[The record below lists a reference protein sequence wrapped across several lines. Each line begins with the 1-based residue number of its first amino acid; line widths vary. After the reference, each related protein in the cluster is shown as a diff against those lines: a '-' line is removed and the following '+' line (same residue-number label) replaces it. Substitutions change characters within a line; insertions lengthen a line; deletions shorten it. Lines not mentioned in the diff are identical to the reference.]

1 MIITNT
7 SHIEDYFWTFVLFI
21 KIMKEKYTIIK
32 PCKLLSVSHGLTG
45 KMAGMSAITSSMLC
59 NEYCE
64 RLRSISGTVCEKCY
78 TLKYLQSRPSVEK
91 CYRENTELLTK
102 SVIPIHQLPFINAAM
117 CRLESFGDIINATH
131 LQNYINLVKKNNHC
145 MFCLF
150 TKNYTVVFNY
160 FKTHK
165 QPQNLSIVIS
175 SLLLNQ
181 PFDVRFL
188 ADIPLKNVKI
198 FTVYSKPYAK
208 GNGVV
213 INCGKNRCIDCQ
225 RCYKPNKTPIYISEI
240 LK

>member
-1 MIITNT
+1 
-7 SHIEDYFWTFVLFI
+7 
-21 KIMKEKYTIIK
+21 MKEKHTSIK
-32 PCKLLSVSHGLTG
+32 PCKLLSVSQGLTG
-45 KMAGMSAITSSMLC
+45 KMAGMPAITSSMLC
-59 NEYCE
+59 NEYGE
-64 RLRSISGTVCEKCY
+64 RLRLISGTVCEKCY
-78 TLKYLQSRPSVEK
+78 TLKYLQSRPNVEK

-131 LQNYINLVKKNNHC
+131 LQNYINLVKKNSHC
-145 MFCLF
+145 VFSLF

-165 QPQNLSIVIS
+165 QPKNLSIVIS

-181 PFDVRFL
+181 PFDVNCL
-188 ADIPLKNVKI
+188 NETNITNVKI
-198 FTVYSKPYAK
+198 FTVYTKAYAK
-208 GNGVV
+208 GNGVI

-225 RCYKPNKTPIYISEI
+225 RCYKLNKTPIYVSEI

>member
-1 MIITNT
+1 
-7 SHIEDYFWTFVLFI
+7 
-21 KIMKEKYTIIK
+21 MKEKYTIIK
-32 PCKLLSVSHGLTG
+32 PCKLLSVSHGLKG
-45 KMAGMSAITSSMLC
+45 KMAGMPAITSSMLC

-64 RLRSISGTVCEKCY
+64 RLRSISGTVC
-78 TLKYLQSRPSVEK
+78 EK

-131 LQNYINLVKKNNHC
+131 LQNYVNLVKKNNHC

-165 QPQNLSIVIS
+165 QPKNLSIVIS

-181 PFDVRFL
+181 PFDASFL

>member
-1 MIITNT
+1 
-7 SHIEDYFWTFVLFI
+7 
-21 KIMKEKYTIIK
+21 MKENYAILDNF
-32 PCKLLSVSHGLTG
+32 KLLSVSQGLTG
-45 KMAGMSAITSSMLC
+45 KMTGMPAITTSMLC
-59 NEYCE
+59 NEHCQK
-64 RLRSISGTVCEKCY
+64 LSQIIGTVCEKCY

-165 QPQNLSIVIS
+165 QPKNLSIVIS

-181 PFDVRFL
+181 PFDVNSL
-188 ADIPLKNVKI
+188 NETNITNVKI
-198 FTVYSKPYAK
+198 FTVYTKAYAK

-213 INCGKNRCIDCQ
+213 INCGKNRCIDCR
-225 RCYKPNKTPIYISEI
+225 RCYKLNKTPIYVSEI